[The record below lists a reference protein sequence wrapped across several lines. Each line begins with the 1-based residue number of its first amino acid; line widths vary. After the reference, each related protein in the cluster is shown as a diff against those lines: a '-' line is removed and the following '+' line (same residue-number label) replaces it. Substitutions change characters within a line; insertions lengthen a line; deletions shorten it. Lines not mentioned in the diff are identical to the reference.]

1 MFMVNIYYDAS
12 FADGI
17 LFTLQSQETTTQET
31 TPTISNQCVV
41 KLEHQINSHLKSN
54 THHY

>member
-1 MFMVNIYYDAS
+1 MFMVNTYYDAS

-31 TPTISNQCVV
+31 TPTISNQYVV